1 MPVNHEI
8 EVIWKEFKNCIEKIY
23 TETDPTEATSLRLYL
38 AGCDPVS
45 FENGV
50 LVLDAPVP
58 FTMEQIKTRFLA
70 KMKDVFVRTNFG
82 TDIEIVTMAKDMRA
96 GTEERVAAAVS
107 ATASRIAAKR
117 NGLNPNYIFSSFVV
131 GPSNRMAHSACL
143 SVAESPGI
151 AYNPLF
157 IWGKVGLGK
166 THLMHAIGHH
176 IESIQSDM
184 KVLYVSAE
192 KFMNDFITSIRN
204 NTNNEFRTRY
214 RDLDVLMI
222 DDVQFFSGKEST
234 QEEFYHTFNNL
245 HNANKQLIISSDRP
259 PKDIQD
265 VEDRLVSRFNW
276 GLVTDIQ
283 LPDFETRVAI
293 LQKKTE
299 LKSYK
304 IPEEIIIF
312 IAQNVPSNIREL
324 EGTLNRIVASAEF
337 NGEPITMEN
346 VSIWL
351 KDIIRSNKA
360 GPVSIGMI
368 QQLVAESF
376 GVSMEELLSHKRT
389 AELALARQV
398 AMYMSRSKTGES
410 LQSISY
416 AFNKKDHTTVLH
428 ACKKVEEIMKSDL
441 RIRSYVDNIAAKL

>member
-1 MPVNHEI
+1 MSVDYDI
-8 EVIWKEFKNCIEKIY
+8 IWKDFKTHIESVYAKSY
-23 TETDPTEATSLRLYL
+23 PNEAKTLNLYL
-38 AGCDPVS
+38 AGCMPVS
-45 FENGV
+45 FVEGV
-50 LVLDAPVP
+50 LTLDVP
-58 FTMEQIKTRFLA
+58 TPFAKEQIKTRFLPRI
-70 KMKDVFVRTNFG
+70 KDHFIQTGRG
-82 TDIEIVTMAKDMRA
+82 TDIVVEVTDLNKVKD
-96 GTEERVAAAVS
+96 GTEERAAAAVT
-107 ATASRIAAKR
+107 ATTNRVAMSR
-117 NGLNPNYIFSSFVV
+117 NGLNANYVFSSFVV

-143 SVAESPGI
+143 SVAESPGV

-166 THLMHAIGHH
+166 THLMHAVGHH
-176 IESIQSDM
+176 IESVQPGM

-192 KFMNDFITSIRN
+192 KFMNDFISSIRN

-245 HNANKQLIISSDRP
+245 HNSNKQLIISSDRP

-293 LQKKTE
+293 LQKKAE
-299 LKSYK
+299 LKHYE

-312 IAQNVPSNIREL
+312 IAKNVPSNIREL
-324 EGTLNRIVASAEF
+324 EGTLNRIVASSEF
-337 NGEPITMEN
+337 NGESITLEN

-351 KDIIRSNKA
+351 KDIIRSNKV
-360 GPVSIGMI
+360 GPVNISMI

-389 AELALARQV
+389 AELALARQI
-398 AMYMSRSKTGES
+398 AMYMARNKTSES
-410 LQSISY
+410 LQSISH

-428 ACKKVEEIMKSDL
+428 ACKKVEDVMKNDL

>member
-1 MPVNHEI
+1 MSI
-8 EVIWKEFKNCIEKIY
+8 DYDVIWKDFKAYIENMY
-23 TETDPTEATSLRLYL
+23 AESDPAQAKLLNLYL
-38 AGCDPVS
+38 AGCMPISYED
-45 FENGV
+45 G
-50 LVLDAPVP
+50 LLMLDVP
-58 FTMEQIKTRFLA
+58 TPYAKEQIKTRFLP
-70 KMKDVFVRTNFG
+70 KMKELFVQTG
-82 TDIEIVTMAKDMRA
+82 LGDDIIVEVTSAKGVRE
-96 GTEERVAAAVS
+96 GLEERVTAAVS
-107 ATASRIAAKR
+107 ATASRAAVSR
-117 NGLNPNYIFSSFVV
+117 NGLNPNYVFSSFVV

-143 SVAESPGI
+143 SVAESPGV

-176 IESIQSDM
+176 VESVQPGM

-192 KFMNDFITSIRN
+192 KFMNDFILSIRN
-204 NTNNEFRTRY
+204 NTNNEFRMRY

-245 HNANKQLIISSDRP
+245 HNLNKQLVISSDRP
-259 PKDIQD
+259 PKDIQE
-265 VEDRLVSRFNW
+265 VEDRLVSRFSW

-293 LQKKTE
+293 LQKKAE
-299 LKSYK
+299 LKRFQ

-312 IAQNVPSNIREL
+312 IAKNVPSNIREL

-337 NGEPITMEN
+337 NDEPITLEN
-346 VSIWL
+346 VSLWL
-351 KDIIRSNKA
+351 KDIIRGNQS

-376 GVSMEELLSHKRT
+376 GVSIEELISHKRT

-398 AMYMSRSKTGES
+398 AMYMSRNKTGES
-410 LQSISY
+410 LQSISH

-428 ACKKVEEIMKSDL
+428 ACKKVEEIMKNDL

>member
-1 MPVNHEI
+1 MSIDYDVVWKDFKAYI
-8 EVIWKEFKNCIEKIY
+8 ESMYAES
-23 TETDPTEATSLRLYL
+23 DPAQAKLLNLYL
-38 AGCDPVS
+38 AGCMPVS
-45 FENGV
+45 FEGGV
-50 LVLDAPVP
+50 LMLDVP
-58 FTMEQIKTRFLA
+58 TPFAREQIKARFLPTMKELFVQTGLGSDIIVEVTSA
-70 KMKDVFVRTNFG
+70 KGVKEG
-82 TDIEIVTMAKDMRA
+82 L
-96 GTEERVAAAVS
+96 EERVSAAVS
-107 ATASRIAAKR
+107 ATASRVAVSR
-117 NGLNPNYIFSSFVV
+117 NGLNPNYVFSSFVV

-143 SVAESPGI
+143 SVAESPGV

-176 IESIQSDM
+176 VESVQPGM

-192 KFMNDFITSIRN
+192 KFMNDFILSIRN
-204 NTNNEFRTRY
+204 NTNNEFRMRY

-245 HNANKQLIISSDRP
+245 HNLNKQLVISSDRP
-259 PKDIQD
+259 PKDIQE
-265 VEDRLVSRFNW
+265 VEDRLVSRFSW

-293 LQKKTE
+293 LQKKAE
-299 LKSYK
+299 LKRFQ

-312 IAQNVPSNIREL
+312 IAKNVPSNIREL

-337 NGEPITMEN
+337 NDEPITLEN
-346 VSIWL
+346 VSLWL
-351 KDIIRSNKA
+351 KDIIRGNQS

-376 GVSMEELLSHKRT
+376 GVSIEELISHKRT

-398 AMYMSRSKTGES
+398 AMYMSRNKTGES
-410 LQSISY
+410 LQSISH

-428 ACKKVEEIMKSDL
+428 ACKKVEEIMKNDL

>member
-1 MPVNHEI
+1 MSVDYDI
-8 EVIWKEFKNCIEKIY
+8 IWKDFKVYIEHMYIDS
-23 TETDPTEATSLRLYL
+23 DPDQAKLVSLYL
-38 AGCDPVS
+38 AGCMPVS
-45 FENGV
+45 FTEGV
-50 LVLDAPVP
+50 LTLDVP
-58 FTMEQIKTRFLA
+58 TPYAKEQIKTRFLP
-70 KMKDVFVRTNFG
+70 KMKEHFIKTGLG
-82 TDIEIVTMAKDMRA
+82 TDLVFEVTSAKEVKF
-96 GTEERVAAAVS
+96 GTEERAAAAVS
-107 ATASRIAAKR
+107 ATASRMAINR

-143 SVAESPGI
+143 SVAESPGV

-176 IESIQSDM
+176 IESIQPGM

-204 NTNNEFRTRY
+204 NTNNEFRIRY

-245 HNANKQLIISSDRP
+245 HNSNKQLIISSDRP

-293 LQKKTE
+293 LQKKAE
-299 LKSYK
+299 LKHYE

-337 NGEPITMEN
+337 NGEQITPEN

-351 KDIIRSNKA
+351 KDIIRSNQA

-376 GVSMEELLSHKRT
+376 GISMEELLSHKRT

-398 AMYMSRSKTGES
+398 AMYMVRNKTSES
-410 LQSISY
+410 LQSISH

-428 ACKKVEEIMKSDL
+428 ACKKVEKIMKNDL

>member
-1 MPVNHEI
+1 MSIDYDVVWKDFKAYI
-8 EVIWKEFKNCIEKIY
+8 ENMYAES
-23 TETDPTEATSLRLYL
+23 DPAQAKLLNLYL
-38 AGCDPVS
+38 AGCMPVS
-45 FENGV
+45 FEEGV
-50 LVLDAPVP
+50 LILDVP
-58 FTMEQIKTRFLA
+58 TPFAREQIKSRFLPDIKNLFVQTGLGSDIIVEVTDA
-70 KMKDVFVRTNFG
+70 KGVKEG
-82 TDIEIVTMAKDMRA
+82 L
-96 GTEERVAAAVS
+96 EERVSAAVS
-107 ATASRIAAKR
+107 ATASRVSVSR
-117 NGLNPNYIFSSFVV
+117 NGLNPNYVFSSFVV

-143 SVAESPGI
+143 SVAESPGV

-176 IESIQSDM
+176 VESMQPGM

-192 KFMNDFITSIRN
+192 KFMNDFILSIRN
-204 NTNNEFRTRY
+204 NTNNEFRMRY

-245 HNANKQLIISSDRP
+245 HNLNKQLVISSDRP
-259 PKDIQD
+259 PKDIQE
-265 VEDRLVSRFNW
+265 VEDRLVSRFSW

-293 LQKKTE
+293 LQKKAE
-299 LKSYK
+299 LKRFQ

-312 IAQNVPSNIREL
+312 IAKNVPSNIREL

-337 NGEPITMEN
+337 NDEPITLEN
-346 VSIWL
+346 VSLWL
-351 KDIIRSNKA
+351 KDIIRGNQS

-376 GVSMEELLSHKRT
+376 GVSIEELISHKRT

-398 AMYMSRSKTGES
+398 AMYMSRNKTGES
-410 LQSISY
+410 LQSISH

-428 ACKKVEEIMKSDL
+428 ACKKVEEIMKNDL

>member
-1 MPVNHEI
+1 MSIDYDVVWKDFKAYI
-8 EVIWKEFKNCIEKIY
+8 ENMYAES
-23 TETDPTEATSLRLYL
+23 DPAQAKLLNLYL
-38 AGCDPVS
+38 AGCMPVS
-45 FENGV
+45 FEDGV
-50 LVLDAPVP
+50 LMLDVP
-58 FTMEQIKTRFLA
+58 TPFAREQIKARFLPTMKELFVQTGLGSDIIVEVTSA
-70 KMKDVFVRTNFG
+70 KGVKEG
-82 TDIEIVTMAKDMRA
+82 L
-96 GTEERVAAAVS
+96 EERVSAAVS
-107 ATASRIAAKR
+107 ATASRAAVSR
-117 NGLNPNYIFSSFVV
+117 NGLNPNYVFSSFVV

-143 SVAESPGI
+143 SVAESPGV

-176 IESIQSDM
+176 VESVQPGM

-192 KFMNDFITSIRN
+192 KFMNDFILSIRN
-204 NTNNEFRTRY
+204 NTNNEFRMRY

-245 HNANKQLIISSDRP
+245 HNLNKQLVISSDRP
-259 PKDIQD
+259 PKDIQE
-265 VEDRLVSRFNW
+265 VEDRLVSRFSW

-293 LQKKTE
+293 LQKKAE
-299 LKSYK
+299 LKRFQ

-312 IAQNVPSNIREL
+312 IAKNVPSNIREL

-337 NGEPITMEN
+337 NDEPITLEN
-346 VSIWL
+346 VSLWL
-351 KDIIRSNKA
+351 KDIIRGNQS

-376 GVSMEELLSHKRT
+376 GVSIEELISHKRT

-398 AMYMSRSKTGES
+398 AMYMSRNKTGES
-410 LQSISY
+410 LQSISH

-428 ACKKVEEIMKSDL
+428 ACKKVEEIMKNDL

>member
-1 MPVNHEI
+1 MSI
-8 EVIWKEFKNCIEKIY
+8 DYDVIWKDFKAYIENMY
-23 TETDPTEATSLRLYL
+23 AESDPAQAKLLNLYL
-38 AGCDPVS
+38 AGCMPVS
-45 FENGV
+45 YEDGV
-50 LVLDAPVP
+50 LVLDVP
-58 FTMEQIKTRFLA
+58 TPFAREQIKSRFLQDMKNLFVQTGLGSDIIVEVTNA
-70 KMKDVFVRTNFG
+70 KGVKEG
-82 TDIEIVTMAKDMRA
+82 L
-96 GTEERVAAAVS
+96 EERVSAAVS
-107 ATASRIAAKR
+107 ATASRAAVSR
-117 NGLNPNYIFSSFVV
+117 NGLNPNYVFSSFVV

-143 SVAESPGI
+143 SVAESPGV

-176 IESIQSDM
+176 VESVQPGM

-192 KFMNDFITSIRN
+192 KFMNDFILSIRN
-204 NTNNEFRTRY
+204 NTNNEFRMRY

-245 HNANKQLIISSDRP
+245 HNLNKQLVISSDRP
-259 PKDIQD
+259 PKDIQE
-265 VEDRLVSRFNW
+265 VEDRLVSRFSW

-293 LQKKTE
+293 LQKKAE
-299 LKSYK
+299 LKRFQ

-312 IAQNVPSNIREL
+312 IAKNVPSNIREL

-337 NGEPITMEN
+337 NDEPITLEN
-346 VSIWL
+346 VSLWL
-351 KDIIRSNKA
+351 KDIIRGNQS

-376 GVSMEELLSHKRT
+376 GVSIEELISHKRT

-398 AMYMSRSKTGES
+398 AMYMSRNKTGES
-410 LQSISY
+410 LQSISH

-428 ACKKVEEIMKSDL
+428 ACKKVEEIMKNDL